1 MMQSQLGRITL
12 ATTPAT
18 ADEAT
23 MKLDPEGG
31 YGDLDEI
38 VAMTEALLR
47 NVGG

>member
-1 MMQSQLGRITL
+1 MMHSEPGRITL
-12 ATTPAT
+12 AGTRTTG
-18 ADEAT
+18 DEASMSPDT
-23 MKLDPEGG
+23 DGG